1 MWKFL
6 PASWFRNR
14 LRFYTRLYRMF
25 RRIDLLLLGIT
36 VVLTLF
42 GLAMLA
48 SVSVYESYQLTLRL
62 YGRGTNS
69 FYLWRTFLHVLFGM
83 GVMFFTSV
91 IPYRFWER
99 SAKFLFFATILLLVL
114 VLIPGVN
121 AGWGTSWSWLRIGP
135 FSVQPSEFLK
145 LTMIF
150 YLSVWLQKREQLI
163 GTFKEGFVPFAT
175 LLLISTFLIA
185 IQPDLG
191 SFLVLCTIAS
201 VMFFI
206 GGGSF
211 FHLILGGGLTAL
223 VGLPI
228 ILQKSYIRLRF
239 VAFLF
244 PDDPAIRETFGFQI
258 KQALITIGSGGF
270 FGVGYGKSIQK
281 FGYLPEVKGD
291 MIFSA
296 MAEELG
302 FFRLM
307 IVLSMYGLLVF
318 RGYRIAENAPD
329 RFGFLL
335 ATGITA
341 WIAVQTLIN
350 IAVNIGLF
358 PLTGITL
365 PFISYGGSSLV
376 SLLAAVGI
384 LLNISMH
391 STTEASLA
399 RRQGRKK
406 LGRWALG
413 A

>member
-1 MWKFL
+1 MILFQG
-6 PASWFRNR
+6 
-14 LRFYTRLYRMF
+14 YTAYLMF
-25 RRIDLLLLGIT
+25 RRIDLLLLGTT

-48 SVSVYESYQLTLRL
+48 SVSVYESYQLTTRL
-62 YGRGTNS
+62 YGVGTNS

-83 GVMFFTSV
+83 GVLFATTVM
-91 IPYRFWER
+91 PYHFWER
-99 SAKFLFFATILLLVL
+99 TAKLLFFCTIFLLLL

-145 LTMIF
+145 LTLIF

-163 GTFKEGFVPFAT
+163 GTFKEGFLPFVT

-191 SFLVLCTIAS
+191 SFLVLCTIAAA
-201 VMFFI
+201 MFFI
-206 GGGSF
+206 AGGSI
-211 FHLILGGGLTAL
+211 FHLLLGGGLTAVL
-223 VGLPI
+223 GLPI
-228 ILQKSYIRLRF
+228 ILQKDYIRNRF
-239 VAFLF
+239 LAFLYVN
-244 PDDPAIRETFGFQI
+244 DQNIVDKYGYQI

-270 FGVGYGKSIQK
+270 FGVGYGKSTQK

-302 FFRLM
+302 FFRLL
-307 IVLSMYGLLVF
+307 IVLSMYTILVY
-318 RGYRIAENAPD
+318 RGYRIAQNAPD

-335 ATGITA
+335 ATGVTT
-341 WIAVQTLIN
+341 WIAVQTLVN
-350 IAVNIGLF
+350 IAVNVGLF
-358 PLTGITL
+358 PLTGLTL
-365 PFISYGGSSLV
+365 PLISYGGSSLV
-376 SLLAAVGI
+376 SLLAAIGI

-391 STTEASLA
+391 STSEASLA
-399 RRQGRKK
+399 RRQTKRK
-406 LGRWALG
+406 LGGWLLSA
-413 A
+413 

>member
-1 MWKFL
+1 
-6 PASWFRNR
+6 
-14 LRFYTRLYRMF
+14 MF

-62 YGRGTNS
+62 YGRGMNS

-83 GVMFFTSV
+83 GVMFCTSV
-91 IPYRFWER
+91 ISYRFWER

-163 GTFKEGFVPFAT
+163 GTFKEGFVPFAV

-206 GGGSF
+206 GGGSVS
-211 FHLILGGGLTAL
+211 HMILGGGLTAL

-244 PDDPAIRETFGFQI
+244 PDDPSIRETFGFQI

-335 ATGITA
+335 AIGITA

-376 SLLAAVGI
+376 SLLAAIGI

-399 RRQGRKK
+399 RRQNRKK

>member
-1 MWKFL
+1 ML
-6 PASWFRNR
+6 
-14 LRFYTRLYRMF
+14 

-48 SVSVYESYQLTLRL
+48 SVSVFESYQLTTHL
-62 YGRGTNS
+62 YGKGTNS
-69 FYLWRTFLHVLFGM
+69 FYLWRTFLHVIIGM
-83 GVMFFTSV
+83 GGMSV
-91 IPYRFWER
+91 TMLIPYRLWER
-99 SAKFLFFATILLLVL
+99 YARHLFLATIFLLIL

-135 FSVQPSEFLK
+135 LSVQPSEFLK
-145 LTMIF
+145 LTLIF

-163 GTFKEGFVPFAT
+163 GTFKEGFIPFVT

-191 SFLVLCTIAS
+191 SFLVLCTISAT
-201 VMFFI
+201 MFFI
-206 GGGSF
+206 AGGSL
-211 FHLILGGGLTAL
+211 FHLSLGGAL
-223 VGLPI
+223 AALLGLPI
-228 ILQKSYIRLRF
+228 ILQKEYIRSRF
-239 VAFLF
+239 IAFLV
-244 PDDPAIRETFGFQI
+244 PDDPNISETIGFQI
-258 KQALITIGSGGF
+258 KQAMITIGSGGP

-302 FFRLM
+302 FFRLL
-307 IVLSMYGLLVF
+307 IVLSMFGILVY

-335 ATGITA
+335 ATGITT
-341 WIAVQTLIN
+341 WIAVQALIN
-350 IAVNIGLF
+350 IAVNLGLF
-358 PLTGITL
+358 PLTGLTL
-365 PFISYGGSSLV
+365 PFISYGGSSLI
-376 SLLAAVGI
+376 SILIGIGI

-391 STTEASLA
+391 STSEASLA
-399 RRQGRKK
+399 RRETRKK
-406 LGRWALG
+406 LGGWALG

>member
-1 MWKFL
+1 
-6 PASWFRNR
+6 
-14 LRFYTRLYRMF
+14 MF
-25 RRIDLLLLGIT
+25 RRIDLLLLGTT

-62 YGRGTNS
+62 YDVGTNS
-69 FYLWRTFLHVLFGM
+69 FYLWRTFLHVIVGM
-83 GVMFFTSV
+83 GAMFVTMT
-91 IPYRFWER
+91 IPYRFWEKM
-99 SAKFLFFATILLLVL
+99 AKLCYLATIFLLIL
-114 VLIPGVN
+114 VLIPGIN

-145 LTMIF
+145 LTLIF

-163 GTFKEGFVPFAT
+163 GTFKEGFIPFVT

-191 SFLVLCTIAS
+191 SFLVLCTISAS
-201 VMFFI
+201 MFFI
-206 GGGSF
+206 AGGSF
-211 FHLILGGGLTAL
+211 FHLALGGGLAAI

-228 ILQKSYIRLRF
+228 ILQKAYIRSRF
-239 VAFLF
+239 IAFLR
-244 PDDPAIRETFGFQI
+244 PDDANIAETVGFQI

-302 FFRLM
+302 FFRLL
-307 IVLSMYGLLVF
+307 IVLSMYGLLVY

-335 ATGITA
+335 ATGITT
-341 WIAVQTLIN
+341 WIAVQTIIN

-358 PLTGITL
+358 PLTGLTL

-376 SLLAAVGI
+376 ALLAAVGI
-384 LLNISMH
+384 LLNISMY
-391 STTEASLA
+391 STTEASMA
-399 RRQGRKK
+399 RRQNKKK
-406 LGRWALG
+406 LGGWAFG
-413 A
+413 I

>member
-1 MWKFL
+1 
-6 PASWFRNR
+6 
-14 LRFYTRLYRMF
+14 MF
-25 RRIDLLLLGIT
+25 RRIDLLLLGTT

-62 YGRGTNS
+62 YGTGTNS

-83 GVMFFTSV
+83 GIMFFTMI
-91 IPYRFWER
+91 IPYRLWER
-99 SAKFLFFATILLLVL
+99 SAKLFFFATILLLLL
-114 VLIPGVN
+114 VLIPGIN
-121 AGWGTSWSWLRIGP
+121 AGWGTSWSWLRIGS
-135 FSVQPSEFLK
+135 FSIQPSEFLK
-145 LTMIF
+145 LTLIF

-163 GTFKEGFVPFAT
+163 GTFKEGFVPFAS
-175 LLLISTFLIA
+175 LLLVSTFLIA

-191 SFLVLCTIAS
+191 SFLVLCAIAS
-201 VMFFI
+201 AMFFI
-206 GGGSF
+206 AGGSF

-228 ILQKSYIRLRF
+228 ILQKEYIRNRF
-239 VAFLF
+239 VAFLM
-244 PDDPAIRETFGFQI
+244 PDDAAIRETFGFQI
-258 KQALITIGSGGF
+258 KQALITIGSGGL

-302 FFRLM
+302 FLRLL
-307 IVLSMYGLLVF
+307 IVLTMYGLLIY

-335 ATGITA
+335 ATGITT
-341 WIAVQTLIN
+341 WIAVQTLTN
-350 IAVNIGLF
+350 IAVNVGLF
-358 PLTGITL
+358 PLTGLTL

-376 SLLAAVGI
+376 ALLAAVGI

-391 STTEASLA
+391 STSEASLM
-399 RRQGRKK
+399 RRQSRKK
-406 LGRWALG
+406 LGGWALG
-413 A
+413 TT

>member
-1 MWKFL
+1 
-6 PASWFRNR
+6 
-14 LRFYTRLYRMF
+14 MF

-48 SVSVYESYQLTLRL
+48 SVSVYESYQLTTRL
-62 YGRGTNS
+62 YGVGTNS
-69 FYLWRTFLHVLFGM
+69 FYLWRTFLHVIFGM
-83 GVMFFTSV
+83 GVMFVTALIS
-91 IPYRFWER
+91 YRLWER
-99 SAKFLFFATILLLVL
+99 FAKLLFLCTIFMLIL
-114 VLIPGVN
+114 VLIPGIN

-145 LTMIF
+145 LTLIF

-163 GTFKEGFVPFAT
+163 GTFKEGFIPFAT
-175 LLLISTFLIA
+175 LLLVSTFLIA

-191 SFLVLCTIAS
+191 SFLVLCSIA
-201 VMFFI
+201 VTMFFI
-206 GGGSF
+206 AGGSI
-211 FHLILGGGLTAL
+211 FHLGLGGGLAAI
-223 VGLPI
+223 VGLPL
-228 ILQKSYIRLRF
+228 ILQKDYIRLRF
-239 VAFLF
+239 FAFLF
-244 PDDPAIRETFGFQI
+244 PDSPAIRETFGFQI
-258 KQALITIGSGGF
+258 KQAMITIGSGGF

-302 FFRLM
+302 FVRLL
-307 IVLSMYGLLVF
+307 IVLSMYGLLIF

-335 ATGITA
+335 ASGITT
-341 WIAVQTLIN
+341 WIAVQTIIN

-358 PLTGITL
+358 PLTGLTL

-391 STTEASLA
+391 STSEASLA
-399 RRQGRKK
+399 RRQNKKK
-406 LGRWALG
+406 LGGWALG